1 MGCVGS
7 KEQQDP
13 SSKGV
18 VNDDSLNQT
27 QTTHYVKDPTTGTK
41 AVSEHRGGII
51 ITARLYSVAKSKILI
66 CK

>member
-7 KEQQDP
+7 NEQQDP

-27 QTTHYVKDPTTGTK
+27 QTAHYVKDPTTGTK
-41 AVSEHRGGII
+41 AVSEHLGG
-51 ITARLYSVAKSKILI
+51 YYYYY
-66 CK
+66 C

>member
-7 KEQQDP
+7 KGQQDP

-18 VNDDSLNQT
+18 VNDDSQNQT

-41 AVSEHRGGII
+41 AVSEYRGGI